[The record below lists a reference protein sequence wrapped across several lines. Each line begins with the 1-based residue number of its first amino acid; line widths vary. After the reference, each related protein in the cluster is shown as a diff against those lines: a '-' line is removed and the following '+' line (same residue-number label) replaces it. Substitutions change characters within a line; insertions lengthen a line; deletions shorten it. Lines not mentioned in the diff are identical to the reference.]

1 MTGSV
6 PGASGASGKP
16 PALGVG
22 LTYSAAVEP
31 LLHSRPDLVQVL
43 EIEPQTTW
51 VKTADE
57 ERPYRVDEEVLEHLA
72 GLPGRKLVHSVGTP
86 VGGSVRP
93 DPRQL
98 RLLRAMVER
107 FEAPWAS
114 DHL

>member
-1 MTGSV
+1 M
-6 PGASGASGKP
+6 PGASAASASTP
-16 PALGVG
+16 PLGVG
-22 LTYSAAVEP
+22 LTYSSAIEP
-31 LLHSRPDLVQVL
+31 VPERRPDLVQVL

-51 VKTADE
+51 LKTRDGD
-57 ERPYRVDEEVLEHLA
+57 RPYRANEEVLEHLA

-114 DHL
+114 DHLSFN